1 MIKVGK
7 MTDNNILAEKS
18 INFAIRI
25 VKCYTYIRDTK
36 KEEIMSR
43 QMYRSG
49 TSIGANIHEAI
60 QAQSKSDF
68 VSKLGIS
75 LKEASETIYWLKL
88 LNRTNYLDDNMFE
101 SLKTDCDELI
111 RITVA
116 SIKTA
121 KKNMA

>member
-1 MIKVGK
+1 
-7 MTDNNILAEKS
+7 MTDNNILSEKS

>member
-1 MIKVGK
+1 
-7 MTDNNILAEKS
+7 
-18 INFAIRI
+18 
-25 VKCYTYIRDTK
+25 
-36 KEEIMSR
+36 MSR

>member
-1 MIKVGK
+1 

-25 VKCYTYIRDTK
+25 VKCYAYIRDTK

>member
-1 MIKVGK
+1 
-7 MTDNNILAEKS
+7 
-18 INFAIRI
+18 
-25 VKCYTYIRDTK
+25 
-36 KEEIMSR
+36 MSR

-121 KKNMA
+121 KKNMT